1 MNKKAQSIDLDPNN
15 PISWVFYIMGLF
27 VIIMVVGAFV
37 SVLQQVAFDSMCN
50 DVVGE
55 RDKYKADAEF
65 WESQYNSL
73 NQSVAEC
80 DEKVRLIE
88 ESCDNRVTN
97 ATEQCEENLN
107 YYITLLPQIKKV
119 YVISI
124 VIWVFLSF
132 SLFKSLFKIEIS
144 FGDTVDKWVEKYEKL
159 VKIFGW
165 IIWIILLLINILFLF
180 LVLFS

>member
-15 PISWVFYIMGLF
+15 PISWVFYIIGLF
-27 VIIMVVGAFV
+27 IVVSIAISIL
-37 SVLQQVAFDSMCN
+37 SVVNQVAFDSMCN
-50 DVVGE
+50 DVVVE
-55 RDKYKADAEF
+55 RDGYKADAEF

-73 NQSVAEC
+73 NQSIAEC

-88 ESCDNRVTN
+88 KSCNNKIAN
-97 ATEQCEENLN
+97 ATEQCEKNLN

-124 VIWVFLSF
+124 AIWVFLSF

-144 FGDTVDKWVEKYEKL
+144 FGDTLDEWVERYETL
-159 VKIFGW
+159 VKVFGW
-165 IIWIILLLINILFLF
+165 IIFGILFLVNIIF
-180 LVLFS
+180 LLLVLFM